1 MGNNI
6 NLQDWLVKEDGAY
19 GTGTDTQT
27 GVPGNVP
34 ASQPTDGA
42 MAPSASPNGD
52 PSIANMPPTDNDP
65 PEDVSSD
72 PQAPD
77 MPEDRGD
84 KEDVD
89 FETWKKKFLVESI
102 KGNVQDLKSMIMDVR
117 DSDFEDPYQRK
128 FIEDNLQILFLREN
142 SNINEASQKIR
153 KLIKDDLD
161 HNNPATS
168 VVNHI
173 QKVMEEQPM
182 LNNIFIKLTGL
193 RGMKM
198 PLHREFIAA
207 LTGSVQVGS
216 GGSTE
221 DLIFNEKEYSIRMS
235 TRFNATFGEIN
246 IGPWALRRDDP
257 QRYLEAPELRRL
269 EDGSPEEKTVLK
281 RRIIME
287 SIAEKYENRA
297 FIVNVVGVDGTVYTL
312 GWDISTSL
320 KAAYTEGRLIVRTPK
335 NDNNEVM
342 IDSDGAIIQMPD
354 MKIYY
359 VKDTGEMG
367 GNGKPYKEEIE
378 FMERKMGQLFLTADL
393 KTIKE
398 AASSFQGL
406 NIQESPWKGNPSD
419 LRVLSR
425 CIPSSSETLLRQC

>member
-6 NLQDWLVKEDGAY
+6 NLQDWLLKEEGGF
-19 GTGTDTQT
+19 GTGTETQL
-27 GVPGNVP
+27 GVQGSVP
-34 ASQPTDGA
+34 TSQPNLGA
-42 MAPSASPNGD
+42 MAPSSAPGGD
-52 PSIANMPPTDNDP
+52 PNIANLPPKENDP

-72 PQAPD
+72 PKAPD
-77 MPEDRGD
+77 MPEDSGE
-84 KEDVD
+84 KEDID
-89 FETWKKKFLVESI
+89 FETWKKKFLVASI
-102 KGNVQDLKSMIMDVR
+102 KGNVQDLKDMIMDVR
-117 DSDFEDPYQRK
+117 DNNFEDPYQRK

-173 QKVMEEQPM
+173 QSVMEEQPM

-198 PLHREFIAA
+198 PLHREYIAA

-235 TRFNATFGEIN
+235 TRFNSTFGEVN
-246 IGPWALRRDDP
+246 IGPWSLRRDDP
-257 QRYLEAPELRRL
+257 QRYLAPPELRRL
-269 EDGSPEEKTVLK
+269 EDGSPEERTVLK

-297 FIVNVVGVDGTVYTL
+297 FIINVVGVNGTVYTL

-320 KAAYTEGRLIVRTPK
+320 KAAYTEGKLIIRTPK

-342 IDSDGAIIQMPD
+342 IDDDGAIIQMPK

-359 VKDTGEMG
+359 VKDTGEVG
-367 GNGKPYKEEIE
+367 SNGKSHKEEIE

-393 KTIKE
+393 QTIKD

-419 LRVLSR
+419 LKVLAR
-425 CIPSSSETLLRQC
+425 CVPSSTEQLTRQC